1 MMQQMLDKMNGFEAW
16 KMTTDASLRS
26 LLTKMTEV
34 VTRINHLEKAPPP
47 PPPPP
52 PLPPPV
58 SWIPGGIDLNAIPSP
73 GGPSSSAPGE
83 LPQANPSAD

>member
-16 KMTTDASLRS
+16 KTTTDASLRS
-26 LLTKMTEV
+26 LLTKMIEV
-34 VTRINHLEKAPPP
+34 VTRINHLEKAP
-47 PPPPP
+47 
-52 PLPPPV
+52 PPPV

-83 LPQANPSAD
+83 LPQANPSTD